1 MTDSDQLA
9 VSTLILVGDNEYVLC
24 ASQGRVLFNTY
35 SGFEASLEQEFTLT
49 LDSSHERDF
58 DRASPED
65 VAVPIILSTPSTPRF
80 ELSTDD
86 STRSPFESMLSL
98 SSPRTFIIHFRPPQV
113 SESDYA
119 WDNFQDE
126 IVIHAKLS
134 KLVIHLEAWKHA
146 FLPEQENSLLYPA
159 SLPDVKAPPLRLF
172 GAIERN
178 AGKKDPAPSPT
189 FVNNPALAS
198 KKNNNVDVLL
208 KPRTPRTE
216 SLPSLSRP
224 TSRDRQSVN
233 VARVPFPVVTAIQS
247 EREAR
252 EVIMKLRRR
261 RNYQT
266 NTEVLADSSPTSV
279 ADTALFPETV
289 ALDAHTKADLE
300 EFNHLVVAA
309 KDQVMKE
316 TAQAKSELSYYQQ
329 LLPKPPSRESASET
343 STTRRPRHMSAANR
357 RPSKLPSLA
366 RPSSREAATE
376 MISSVD
382 NQETSSEQMPKPQ
395 RSSANQRFMRN
406 TKLESLS
413 ASAERS
419 QRSQQQELTTLP
431 TKFNTQMSISD
442 DFDDPD
448 PEVDE
453 APIVPD
459 DLSGVAA
466 LDADDC

>member
-1 MTDSDQLA
+1 MYCVHHKVECCSIPTVIRVVNGRLDA
-9 VSTLILVGDNEYVLC
+9 VSVREH
-24 ASQGRVLFNTY
+24 AEPQ
-35 SGFEASLEQEFTLT
+35 LT
-49 LDSSHERDF
+49 
-58 DRASPED
+58 
-65 VAVPIILSTPSTPRF
+65 
-80 ELSTDD
+80 TD
-86 STRSPFESMLSL
+86 
-98 SSPRTFIIHFRPPQV
+98 IHHPLQTPQV

-126 IVIHAKLS
+126 IVIHAKLT
-134 KLVIHLEAWKHA
+134 
-146 FLPEQENSLLYPA
+146 
-159 SLPDVKAPPLRLF
+159 PPLRLF

-266 NTEVLADSSPTSV
+266 NTEPTRRI
-279 ADTALFPETV
+279 
-289 ALDAHTKADLE
+289 
-300 EFNHLVVAA
+300 NHLVVAA

>member
-35 SGFEASLEQEFTLT
+35 SRF
-49 LDSSHERDF
+49 ERDF

-86 STRSPFESMLSL
+86 STRSPFESMLNL

-146 FLPEQENSLLYPA
+146 FLPGQENSLLYPA
-159 SLPDVKAPPLRLF
+159 SLPDNSTNRELTIAFTTYIQRSTVCKR
-172 GAIERN
+172 
-178 AGKKDPAPSPT
+178 
-189 FVNNPALAS
+189 
-198 KKNNNVDVLL
+198 
-208 KPRTPRTE
+208 
-216 SLPSLSRP
+216 RP
-224 TSRDRQSVN
+224 CSV
-233 VARVPFPVVTAIQS
+233 PVVTAIQS

-266 NTEVLADSSPTSV
+266 NTEVLADASPTSV

-382 NQETSSEQMPKPQ
+382 NQETSSEQMPKPR